1 MFIWYVSDRLR
12 ETRENRD
19 TWLWTRVPC
28 RLREKVAARQK
39 HLPHLQI
46 LGIDRRLISGISIQ
60 NHFPVVVLRNYLR
73 NIVEA
78 MLFCLYQAM
87 LFCLYPACQNYVLLR
102 HVCLSNSYIRS
113 CCWLFDHGSRAV
125 NVTMYIFLTKLN
137 VKSCWL
143 TSKLIILLPVGER
156 FFFFSG
162 GSIRNSINGEKYNCV
177 MAVR

>member
-1 MFIWYVSDRLR
+1 MGCFRICSFGMFQTDYEKQEKIGTLDCGHEYHADCVKRWLLVKNTCPICKSSALTEGWFLEYQFKITSLSLCSEIIYV
-12 ETRENRD
+12 
-19 TWLWTRVPC
+19 
-28 RLREKVAARQK
+28 
-39 HLPHLQI
+39 
-46 LGIDRRLISGISIQ
+46 
-60 NHFPVVVLRNYLR
+60 

-156 FFFFSG
+156 FFFS
-162 GSIRNSINGEKYNCV
+162 EE
-177 MAVR
+177 A